1 MPGFKGS
8 GTRVYR
14 DTGFG
19 TRDSGL
25 RFRDVNIPGP
35 SRPGCRVWVAVS
47 RPVKSDARKAMDYN
61 ITSKN
66 PRPEDSD
73 ACRIGP
79 TSPRPLGSSVRPSNT
94 FIDKDT
100 LCNKSI

>member
-25 RFRDVNIPGP
+25 RFRDFNIPGP

-47 RPVKSDARKAMDYN
+47 RPVKCDARKAMDYN
-61 ITSKN
+61 ITLDPKTPTLAGLVRL
-66 PRPEDSD
+66 PRGHWVP
-73 ACRIGP
+73 AFVIQIP
-79 TSPRPLGSSVRPSNT
+79 
-94 FIDKDT
+94 
-100 LCNKSI
+100 